1 MDCRRTLALL
11 ATFVLVGGC
20 APSSAFWDRSPKVAG
35 VRRAQPPAPRPRPRA
50 PEAAPYTAPAPSAP
64 YGSGTAP
71 RAQERFAPSGPTAED
86 VQVLE
91 RVNQIRRARGLHDFA
106 WQSQLWRAAYDHSTE
121 QQVHGYMGHGSP
133 DPRRER
139 LSQRFRQ
146 AGYEGNYYGEV
157 VAWNY
162 RTVEGVVRGWMN
174 SPSHRAILLDCKMTE
189 AAFARVGSYWTGN
202 FGLPRARAATRP
214 APPAGRQQPGST
226 WSDGTL
232 PPGEWIDVTPRKT
245 TGSAPRPSV
254 PQATYPQASYPQ
266 VPYPQAAPAPQAV
279 HPRAEVARP
288 AWPQAAAA
296 PSPFYVTSTPP
307 AGAPAPSTV
316 RRVRMVPEG
325 SARDLPARPPPAAPH
340 VAAPYEA
347 PSWPATPYAAPAP
360 APAPRA
366 APPGRDAMR
375 YEPPAP
381 PQPVLV
387 PEPAPEPAPKRA
399 PRRGSG

>member
-202 FGLPRARAATRP
+202 FGLPRARAATRRGGSNRAARGAT
-214 APPAGRQQPGST
+214 APCPRGSGST
-226 WSDGTL
+226 SRRARPRARRRGRPCRRPRIRRRRIRRRRTRRSR
-232 PPGEWIDVTPRKT
+232 TPRRR
-245 TGSAPRPSV
+245 PRPR
-254 PQATYPQASYPQ
+254 PCTRG
-266 VPYPQAAPAPQAV
+266 
-279 HPRAEVARP
+279 PRWPGRP
-288 AWPQAAAA
+288 
-296 PSPFYVTSTPP
+296 
-307 AGAPAPSTV
+307 G
-316 RRVRMVPEG
+316 RR
-325 SARDLPARPPPAAPH
+325 RPPPRP
-340 VAAPYEA
+340 
-347 PSWPATPYAAPAP
+347 PST
-360 APAPRA
+360 
-366 APPGRDAMR
+366 
-375 YEPPAP
+375 
-381 PQPVLV
+381 
-387 PEPAPEPAPKRA
+387 
-399 PRRGSG
+399 